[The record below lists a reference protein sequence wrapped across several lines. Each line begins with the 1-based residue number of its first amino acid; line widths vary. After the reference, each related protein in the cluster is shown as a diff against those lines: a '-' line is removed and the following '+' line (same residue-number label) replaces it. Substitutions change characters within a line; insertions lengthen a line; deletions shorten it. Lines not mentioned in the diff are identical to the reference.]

1 MVTKTLL
8 QSICAS
14 HLAASKDETRYHLN
28 HVRLESTDQSL
39 VIIATNG
46 HWLSHITLPKDHAGD
61 VYPITSPLHFSPEAI
76 KRLQSELKLI
86 PRYQE
91 SIDLDLNRYSTQ
103 DIKYPNW
110 RQFIQRKVTPV
121 HTPNIGLSGEYL
133 TDIIKLFKQIG
144 VKHPMLKI
152 SIIDKLS
159 PVTITANSQS
169 TIGLE
174 AQVILMPVRV

>member
-14 HLAASKDETRYHLN
+14 SLAASKDETRYHLN
-28 HVRLESTDQSL
+28 HVRLEPTDDSL

-46 HWLSHITLPKDHAGD
+46 HWLSHITLPKSHAGD
-61 VYPITSPLHFSPEAI
+61 IYTLTSPLHFPPDAI
-76 KRLQSELKLI
+76 KRLQSELKLV

-91 SIDLDLNRYSTQ
+91 SIDLDLNKYSNADT
-103 DIKYPNW
+103 KYPNW
-110 RQFIQRKVTPV
+110 MQFIQSKATPT
-121 HTPNIGLSGEYL
+121 HTPIIGLSGEYL
-133 TDIIKLFKQIG
+133 ADITKLFKQLG

-159 PVTITANSQS
+159 PVTITANTQDL
-169 TIGLE
+169 GLD

>member
-8 QSICAS
+8 QSICVS
-14 HLAASKDETRYHLN
+14 SLAASKDQTRYHLN
-28 HVRLESTDQSL
+28 HVRLETTDESL
-39 VIIATNG
+39 VIVATNG
-46 HWLSHITLPKDHAGD
+46 HWLSHLTILKSHAGD
-61 VYPITSPLHFSPEAI
+61 VYPLTSPLHFDSDAI

-91 SIDLDLNRYSTQ
+91 SIDLDLRKYSSQ

-110 RQFIQRKVTPV
+110 RQFIQSKVTPT
-121 HTPNIGLSGEYL
+121 HTPIIGLSGEYL
-133 TDIIKLFKQIG
+133 VDITKLFKQLG
-144 VKHPMLKI
+144 VKRPMLKL

-159 PVTITANSQS
+159 PVTITANTQDL
-169 TIGLE
+169 GLE